1 MNCTVLVEV
10 IISTTNC
17 CLCVE
22 IWLLQYWERLYYNV
36 IDTHLDRKRDT
47 IDVLHNHVI
56 VELTSRR
63 AVLQAVLEVR
73 RVCAAV
79 GDVVSAVQYH

>member
-22 IWLLQYWERLYYNV
+22 IWLFQYWERLDYNV

-56 VELTSRR
+56 VELTSRC
-63 AVLQAVLEVR
+63 AVLQAVLEV
-73 RVCAAV
+73 
-79 GDVVSAVQYH
+79 YT